1 MNSST
6 IEIKN
11 KLQGKRLLILGGSL
25 WKEAIKKIADT
36 YKITLIATGND
47 QSAGIFEIADEKYSV
62 NSIDSAAMKSLIK
75 DKKIDGVYMGGSETV
90 ISYACQYL
98 NDIGKPCY
106 CTKKQWDDLQNKT
119 FFKELCIK
127 HGLPVAGRFNS
138 AEDVKEEDYPVI
150 VKPADG
156 SGSNGFSV
164 CQNPIEL
171 EHGIEKA
178 KINSPT
184 QNYIIEKFVKNEG
197 VVVFYTVSNGRLY
210 FSGLEDKYPVRYKK
224 QGSYVGGLFVFES
237 KFSNEFRKQFES
249 KINSLINDIGIKEG
263 TFWIEVFKDQDSYY
277 FNECGFR
284 YGGSASIYP
293 VDYMHGINQVASDIY
308 FALTGEGRVDGFI
321 SIIPRN
327 IPKKKYYAV
336 YPIYSKPGVISEI
349 EGQDILR
356 DDNNIVYFPTI
367 YKTGREID
375 DTGSFSQV
383 VALAHFVFND
393 KNDLK
398 HIVNNVHSAFHM
410 YDTNGDEMTY
420 RMLYIDKLKLKG

>member
-1 MNSST
+1 MNSA
-6 IEIKN
+6 INEIKE
-11 KLQGKRLLILGGSL
+11 KLQSKRLLILGGSL

-47 QSAGIFEIADEKYSV
+47 QTAGIFEIANEKYSV
-62 NSIDSAAMKSLIK
+62 NSIDSEAMRALIK

-90 ISYACQYL
+90 ISHACQYL

-127 HGLPVAGRFNS
+127 HGLPVANRFNS
-138 AEDVKEEDYPVI
+138 PEEVKNDDYPVI
-150 VKPADG
+150 VKPVDG

-164 CQNPIEL
+164 CQNIVEL
-171 EHGIEKA
+171 RQGIEKA
-178 KINSPT
+178 KTNSPT
-184 QNYIIEKFVKNEG
+184 QDFIIEKFVKNEG

-237 KFSNEFRKQFES
+237 KFAHEFRKKFES
-249 KINSLINDIGIKEG
+249 KISNLINDIGIKEG

-308 FALTGEGRVDGFI
+308 YALTGESRVDGFV
-321 SIIPRN
+321 SIIPSN
-327 IPKKKYYAV
+327 IHKKKFYAV
-336 YPIYSKPGVISEI
+336 YPIYSKPGIISKI
-349 EGQDILR
+349 EGQDVLR
-356 DDNNIVYFPTI
+356 DDNNIVFFPVI
-367 YKTGREID
+367 YKTGKEID

-383 VALAHFVFND
+383 VALAHFVFD
-393 KNDLK
+393 DESDLK
-398 HIVNNVHSAFHM
+398 YIVDKVHSVFHM

-420 RMLYIDKLKLKG
+420 RMLDIDKLKLKG